1 MSGNPEIARIVVSKL
16 ASQFVDL
23 LPVTGLAISALDQNQ
38 RPSVI
43 HATDAISA
51 RLEEMQHDLGEGPS
65 FDAYS
70 SASVVS
76 VPQLS
81 LAHQWPA
88 FANGAEELAVGSMFV
103 FPLMLGAVCM
113 GSVMCY
119 RTETGALEDV
129 DTDLGVSLSRALSGP
144 AFRRA
149 IVVAENESPDGEIP
163 IEARREVHQATGM
176 MVGQLGV
183 GATQAFSRLRA
194 YAFSSGTTVQEV
206 AHRVVTRRLDFS
218 ELSD

>member
-1 MSGNPEIARIVVSKL
+1 
-16 ASQFVDL
+16 
-23 LPVTGLAISALDQNQ
+23 
-38 RPSVI
+38 
-43 HATDAISA
+43 
-51 RLEEMQHDLGEGPS
+51 
-65 FDAYS
+65 
-70 SASVVS
+70 
-76 VPQLS
+76 
-81 LAHQWPA
+81 
-88 FANGAEELAVGSMFV
+88 
-103 FPLMLGAVCM
+103 MLGAVCM